1 MMHSFDGLADE
12 ISALLK
18 NAGDSGDTGD
28 SAKNTSPIN
37 HVGVTRSR
45 GHVSPNAKALVTPL
59 ADFGD
64 AKVKLFQSLTLGV
77 TNVTGVT
84 SDFEQ
89 HRTADAGDEFPSEW
103 HAILAGLKERS
114 SPDWMTP
121 DRWEMLLH
129 DTSRFLDRWSST
141 ARLMGWTTLD
151 LFGVHPTRPA
161 VRFDVMGL
169 LLLLQGSE
177 VVTLTAE
184 SASIKRPSGAV
195 LRFSHPSP
203 GGVLP
208 VEAAHV

>member
-1 MMHSFDGLADE
+1 MMHSFEGLADE

-18 NAGDSGDTGD
+18 NAGDGGDTGD
-28 SAKNTSPIN
+28 SEKNASPIN
-37 HVGVTRSR
+37 NVSVTRSR
-45 GHVSPNAKALVTPL
+45 GYVSPNEKVLVTPL

-64 AKVKLFQSLTLGV
+64 TKAKLFQCLNLGV
-77 TNVTGVT
+77 TNVTNVT
-84 SDFEQ
+84 KNFDDG
-89 HRTADAGDEFPSEW
+89 RTANTGAEFPSEW

-114 SPDWMTP
+114 SPDWMVP

-129 DTSRFLDRWSST
+129 DAARFLDRWSST
-141 ARLMGWTTLD
+141 AHSMGWTTLD

-184 SASIKRPSGAV
+184 SASIRRPSGAV
-195 LRFSHPSP
+195 LRFPRP
-203 GGVLP
+203 AAGGVLLS
-208 VEAAHV
+208 EASDV